1 MAKLQKIVP
10 SLWFD
15 DQAEEAAKLY
25 VSIFPDSKIGRIV
38 RYTKAGFETHR
49 QPAGSVMTV
58 ELSLSGQDFIALN
71 GGSVFQFNE
80 AVSLMITCDTQQE
93 IDYYWDK
100 LTAHGGQEGPC
111 GWCKDKFGLSWQV
124 APSILQEML
133 ADPDTVKVER
143 VTEAYLKM
151 KKFDIEQL
159 RQVFEGK
166 N

>member
-10 SLWFD
+10 NLWFD
-15 DQAEEAAKLY
+15 EQAEEAAGLY
-25 VSIFPDSKIGRIV
+25 TSIFPDSKIGRVV
-38 RYTKAGFETHR
+38 RYTKVGFETHGR
-49 QPAGSVMTV
+49 PAGSVMTV
-58 ELSLSGQDFIALN
+58 EFSLSGQDFIALN
-71 GGSVFQFNE
+71 GGPVFRFNE

-93 IDYYWDK
+93 IDYYWEN
-100 LTAHGGQEGPC
+100 LTAGGEEGPC

-133 ADPDTVKVER
+133 ADPDTAKVER

-151 KKFDIEQL
+151 KKFDTEAL
-159 RQVFEGK
+159 ERAFAGD